1 MFKFLNKKIKKNTTR
16 GFTLLEMTVV
26 AGIFGI
32 LTAIVVFKYG
42 DFTSNLLV
50 SNMAYEIALTTR
62 QAQVFGVGVRGFET
76 GNDDDRFQ
84 SPYGVY
90 FNLNDGSSAEIRQSK
105 NFTLFVDK
113 DNDLFCDD
121 GTDNGF
127 TPCTCTLGDEC
138 LEQFSMQRNIR
149 LTKIDVGEGTQ
160 CSSTVNGVEGPV
172 SIAVSFKRPSPEA
185 RIHDQGNHD
194 ASRQYSFAQ
203 LKVEAPGSSIAPSYV
218 LIRNNGQIS
227 VSSTNA
233 CDKKGYFYNV

>member
-1 MFKFLNKKIKKNTTR
+1 MFRFLNKKIKQNTTR

-76 GNDDDRFQ
+76 GNNDDRFQ

-90 FNLNDGSSAEIRQSK
+90 FNLNDGSSAQPMQSR
-105 NFTLFVDK
+105 NFTLFIDR

-121 GTDNGF
+121 GVLNGAGF
-127 TPCTCTLGDEC
+127 TPCTCTPGDEC
-138 LEQFSMQRNIR
+138 IDQFSMQRNIR
-149 LTKIDVGEGTQ
+149 LTEIQVGDGNQ
-160 CSSTVNGVEGPV
+160 CLIQSQQTSEV
-172 SIAVSFKRPSPEA
+172 AVTFKRPSPEA
-185 RIHDQGNHD
+185 RIRKQDTRENTE
-194 ASRQYSFAQ
+194 FPFVQ

-227 VSSTNA
+227 VSSTDI
-233 CDKKGYFYNV
+233 CDNGSYFNV